1 MMDFLF
7 TLHSHNRWLVFG
19 VGIVAI
25 IKFFLVWQEHMEFGR
40 ITRII
45 YAVFS
50 GFLGIQII
58 IGLILLFS
66 MGFESWRIEHGV
78 TMILAFA
85 LAHFP
90 FKWKALGGE
99 LRAKRSMFVIIG
111 VLAIVVLGIWRLP
124 QGFSSTAKS
133 RQQQNIP
140 APVTVPM

>member
-1 MMDFLF
+1 MMQFLF

-19 VGIVAI
+19 MGVVAI

-40 ITRII
+40 TTRII
-45 YAVFS
+45 YAIFS

-58 IGLILLFS
+58 VGLILLFN
-66 MGFESWRIEHGV
+66 MGVTPERMEHGAI
-78 TMILAFA
+78 MLSAFA

-90 FKWKALGGE
+90 FRWKALGGE

-111 VLAIVVLGIWRLP
+111 VMALIVVGILMLP
-124 QGFSSTAKS
+124 QGFSNTTK
-133 RQQQNIP
+133 RFQQNMP